1 MATPRILTKIITIKL
16 FREEMSEL
24 ILRHAE
30 GVSFDLSFDFTP
42 TDHAVLSKH
51 KNK

>member
-1 MATPRILTKIITIKL
+1 
-16 FREEMSEL
+16 MSEL

-30 GVSFDLSFDFTP
+30 GVSFDFNT

-51 KNK
+51 KNN